1 MTRAILLVD
10 HGSRV
15 AEANQ
20 ALEAVADQLR
30 ARLPDRL
37 VRVAHLEIEPP
48 SIGEG
53 IDACVAAGATE
64 IAVHP
69 YFLSPGRHTSRDIP
83 REVEAAA
90 GRHPGVRVWV
100 TPALG
105 PDPKLIDLIVER
117 LAATSVPR
125 G

>member
-1 MTRAILLVD
+1 MTRAVLLVD

-15 AEANQ
+15 ASANQ
-20 ALEAVADQLR
+20 ALEQVADQLR

-37 VRVAHLEIEPP
+37 VRIAHLEIEPP

-53 IDACVAAGATE
+53 IDACVAEGATE

-69 YFLSPGRHTSRDIP
+69 YFLSPGRHTSQDIP

-90 GRHPGVRVWV
+90 ARHPGVRVRI

-105 PDPKLIDLIVER
+105 PDPKLIDVIVER
-117 LAATSVPR
+117 LAATSGSR
-125 G
+125 D

>member
-15 AEANQ
+15 ADANQ
-20 ALEAVADQLR
+20 ALDDVAEQLR

-37 VRVAHLEIEPP
+37 VRVAHLEIAPP

-53 IDACVAAGATE
+53 IDACVAEGATE

-90 GRHPGVRVWV
+90 ARHPGVRVRV

-105 PDPKLIDLIVER
+105 PHPKLIDLILER
-117 LAATSVPR
+117 V